1 MQQQGV
7 VAQDDVGVLPAGF
20 VPAFVCQQL
29 RESDDGVQRGAD
41 FVAHVGQERR
51 LEFVG
56 LLGAL
61 LRFAQLLLLGAFEF
75 ADVVVDARQVDHAL
89 LRTVVAAEQVD
100 FDPAHRL
107 LIAHDA
113 HFVDESPDFS
123 GFEAF
128 ELLLKVLPV
137 VGMDLPPVAENL

>member
-1 MQQQGV
+1 MYSRRVSCLLSSASSSENPTNGV
-7 VAQDDVGVLPAGF
+7 RGCGF
-20 VPAFVCQQL
+20 
-29 RESDDGVQRGAD
+29 RGS
-41 FVAHVGQERR
+41 GCQERR

-61 LRFAQLLLLGAFEF
+61 LRFAQLLLGAFEF